1 MPLEKRYTEEVPQ
14 CQIYLSDRVLCK
26 NQKFRIQLMQSF
38 YVHNLK
44 SMKTNNEA
52 NTVVWGTLDQLRC
65 DGYRLTKFVANDEE
79 ILSQV

>member
-1 MPLEKRYTEEVPQ
+1 
-14 CQIYLSDRVLCK
+14 
-26 NQKFRIQLMQSF
+26 MQSF

-52 NTVVWGTLDQLRC
+52 NTVIWGTLDQLRC